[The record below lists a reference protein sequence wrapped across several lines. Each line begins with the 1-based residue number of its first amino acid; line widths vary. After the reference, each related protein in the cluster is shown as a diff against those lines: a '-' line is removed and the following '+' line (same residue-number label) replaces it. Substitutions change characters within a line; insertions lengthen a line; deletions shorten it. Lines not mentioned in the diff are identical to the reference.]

1 MARMKF
7 VCDSERCIECNSCV
21 TACK

>member
-7 VCDSERCIECNSCV
+7 LCDAERCIECNSCV
-21 TACK
+21 TA